1 MVRRRAAA
9 AALTTLALA
18 LLLQA
23 LALGPPVRAAVPS
36 ELLAWAAPACA
47 AREAPPAIPGALLR
61 AEESAGTPDGPAW
74 RLRRRL
80 ALGEGG
86 TLELLRI
93 EQGGTLLRLSLQHDD
108 AEGRPQALLL
118 LDGDCTPREA
128 RLLERDARGTAVALR
143 LYRDGDLE
151 TPAAREA
158 LKPPVPP
165 GRDPGGP
172 RVAQADTGVAYGL
185 PLFADRLARDG
196 AGRFLGY
203 DFRDE
208 DERPFDRDG
217 PELFPRRHGTLV
229 ASILLREAPEA
240 VLLPYRFPR
249 GAMARMAELVE
260 AAAEAGARVLL
271 LPMGSD
277 DPEDWHAFLVA
288 AERHQEILFV
298 LSAGNDGRDLDETP
312 VWPAAAGLENALV
325 VTSADGFGRLA
336 QGSNW
341 GRESVDLML
350 PAERLEAVDH
360 RGATVQASGS
370 SYAVPRLGAL
380 AARLLAAQP
389 ELDTAALKAEI
400 LARALPSPFER
411 TPRVRHGWIP
421 EPADG
426 P

>member
-1 MVRRRAAA
+1 MARRRLPTAP
-9 AALTTLALA
+9 A
-18 LLLQA
+18 LLLLP
-23 LALGPPVRAAVPS
+23 LALPLLASPLAAAVPP
-36 ELLAWAAPACA
+36 ELLAWAGPACA
-47 AREAPPAIPGALLR
+47 AREAPPDIPGAGLESER
-61 AEESAGTPDGPAW
+61 SAGAPDGPAW
-74 RLRRRL
+74 RLQRRL
-80 ALGEGG
+80 SLAEGG
-86 TLELLRI
+86 ALELLRI
-93 EQGGTLLRLSLQHDD
+93 EQGGRLLRLSLQLED

-118 LDGDCTPREA
+118 LDGDCAPNEA
-128 RLLERDARGTAVALR
+128 RVLERDARGTAVVLR
-143 LYRDGDLE
+143 LYRDGELE
-151 TPAAREA
+151 TPAEREE

-172 RVAQADTGVAYGL
+172 RIAQADSGVAYGL
-185 PLFADRLARDG
+185 PLFDGRLARDG

-203 DFRDE
+203 DFRDQ
-208 DERPFDRDG
+208 DDRPFDRDG
-217 PELFPRRHGTLV
+217 PDLFPRRHGTLV

-249 GAMARMAELVE
+249 GAMDRMGELVE

-277 DPEDWHAFLVA
+277 DPEDWRAFLAA
-288 AERHQEILFV
+288 AERHPEILFV
-298 LSAGNDGRDLDETP
+298 LSAGNDGRDLDEAP

-341 GRESVDLML
+341 GRGTVDLML
-350 PAERLEAVDH
+350 PAERLEALDH
-360 RGATVQASGS
+360 RGAAVQASGS

-380 AARLLAAQP
+380 AARLLAAEP
-389 ELDTAALKAEI
+389 GLDTAALKAAI

-421 EPADG
+421 EPSEG